1 MHVRQR
7 RREPHFC
14 VSLNGC
20 IFCCRIVRVFIVYT
34 NQNVSAQLRIEILK
48 KLHRVCVRFISMFD
62 CFVYI
67 KHKKAHQTKT
77 NIFLKRKARQEK
89 GADCRAEAEKQQW
102 QQQRQQQRNSND
114 TDADNDNDMAYP
126 DSRCVFSVNIKEII

>member
-1 MHVRQR
+1 
-7 RREPHFC
+7 
-14 VSLNGC
+14 
-20 IFCCRIVRVFIVYT
+20 
-34 NQNVSAQLRIEILK
+34 
-48 KLHRVCVRFISMFD
+48 MFD
-62 CFVYI
+62 CFVYT

-77 NIFLKRKARQEK
+77 NIFFKRKARQEK

-126 DSRCVFSVNIKEII
+126 DSRCVFSVYIKEII